1 MRDIFITL
9 ITETGKEIESL
20 SPFKVD
26 KSLSDSQITELVDKQ
41 FERLGIEA
49 KWR

>member
-9 ITETGKEIESL
+9 ITDSGKEIESL

-26 KSLSDSQITELVDKQ
+26 ESLSDSQITEL
-41 FERLGIEA
+41 IEA
-49 KWR
+49 QFIRFNMEFKWR